1 MDTDFRSDQPSD
13 DAPTDRDTPPEE
25 RAPEGENPVG
35 GDETTEEQL
44 EADNPAEEATVAAL
58 DPDDSPA

>member
-1 MDTDFRSDQPSD
+1 MDTDSRPEHSRPE
-13 DAPTDRDTPPEE
+13 DAT
-25 RAPEGENPVG
+25 RADATAADSAPNDISPVG
-35 GDETTEEQL
+35 GDETTEDQL

>member
-1 MDTDFRSDQPSD
+1 MDTDSRPEHSRPE
-13 DAPTDRDTPPEE
+13 DATPADSTPNDTS
-25 RAPEGENPVG
+25 PVG
-35 GDETTEEQL
+35 GDETTEDQL